1 MKIIVIGGTGVIG
14 KAVVAKI
21 SQKHDVISV
30 GATTGDEQVDI
41 TDLNSIAAMYK
52 NIGAFDALAV
62 CAGKVHFAALEDM
75 TAEKYEIG
83 LKNKLMGAVNL
94 VLIGQ
99 KYINDHGS
107 FTLTSGILNR
117 DPIPQG
123 SSAAMVNGALDAFV
137 KAAACELNRG
147 IRINIVSPTVVVE
160 AMHKYADYFPGFEPV
175 AVDSVANAYIKSIA
189 GVQTGQ
195 VYCVP

>member
-1 MKIIVIGGTGVIG
+1 MADSKRLQKVLKGIVPL
-14 KAVVAKI
+14 AKEYY
-21 SQKHDVISV
+21 DR
-30 GATTGDEQVDI
+30 
-41 TDLNSIAAMYK
+41 SIPQ
-52 NIGAFDALAV
+52 FSS
-62 CAGKVHFAALEDM
+62 
-75 TAEKYEIG
+75 
-83 LKNKLMGAVNL
+83 L
-94 VLIGQ
+94 VQAQ

-175 AVDSVANAYIKSIA
+175 AVGSVANAYIKSIA